1 MPVPSSPITR
11 LVSEPIQLAV
21 PACERG
27 IGTVITSPAGKGL
40 IAGVVVEPQVVWP
53 DDRGYFFEVG
63 RIGQGLIAK
72 FPVETTQIS
81 ATVTYPG
88 AIKAFHYH
96 GHQTD
101 CWVPSAGMLQVALV
115 DLREQSETFGAKNT
129 LYIGKLRPWVIV
141 VPPGVAHG
149 YKVIGIEPAG
159 LIYVTS
165 RCYDPA
171 DEGRIPY
178 DDPRL
183 NYDWELQHK

>member
-1 MPVPSSPITR
+1 MPAPSPSVP
-11 LVSEPIQLAV
+11 LLASEPIRLAV
-21 PACERG
+21 PSCDPG
-27 IGTVITSPAGKGL
+27 IGTLITSPTSSAL
-40 IAGVVVEPQVVWP
+40 IEGVVIEPQVVWP

-63 RIGQGLIAK
+63 RIGKGLIAG
-72 FPVETTQIS
+72 FPAETTQIA

-96 GHQTD
+96 LHQTD
-101 CWVPSAGMLQVALV
+101 CWVPSAGMLQVALI
-115 DLREQSETFGAKNT
+115 DLRERSATFGAKNT
-129 LYIGKLRPWVIV
+129 FYIGDLRPWALVL
-141 VPPGVAHG
+141 PPGVAHG
-149 YKVIGIEPAG
+149 YKVIGTQPAG

-183 NYDWELQHK
+183 NYDWALQHK